1 MRGVAQCRS
10 HGWRNPNVHS
20 DESRRHPGAP
30 IAIAHVGVRHVG
42 HMWWFIWGA
51 RPGVRVMVH
60 VVVVYIHIKKNLY
73 IALYYKVY
81 VETTRAAVEIV
92 VRLVFTKTVFIER
105 RALGW
110 GGLTRAVCGGVRVTI
125 IITPLA

>member
-1 MRGVAQCRS
+1 
-10 HGWRNPNVHS
+10 
-20 DESRRHPGAP
+20 
-30 IAIAHVGVRHVG
+30 
-42 HMWWFIWGA
+42 
-51 RPGVRVMVH
+51 MVH

-92 VRLVFTKTVFIER
+92 VRLVFTKKVFIER